1 MGSGTLFN
9 LVGSQTTHRVN
20 SIAVQLGKFG
30 CVPTERAP
38 RKKDVD
44 VLLQSNQNS
53 I

>member
-1 MGSGTLFN
+1 MVDLFN

-20 SIAVQLGKFG
+20 SSAVQPGKFG
-30 CVPTERAP
+30 FVPTERLP
-38 RKKDVD
+38 ERKDVD